1 MEEFKIWVPADR
13 RQFFIELVEQLG
25 FELTPPPSGEILQ
38 SQIDEVRRR
47 KSMYSREEFSPW
59 EDVISRLENRRK

>member
-13 RQFFIELVEQLG
+13 RQFFLELIDQLG
-25 FELTPPPSGEILQ
+25 FDLTPPPVEEVLQ

-47 KSMYSREEFSPW
+47 KTMYSREEFRPW
-59 EDVISRLENRRK
+59 EDVIARLENRRK